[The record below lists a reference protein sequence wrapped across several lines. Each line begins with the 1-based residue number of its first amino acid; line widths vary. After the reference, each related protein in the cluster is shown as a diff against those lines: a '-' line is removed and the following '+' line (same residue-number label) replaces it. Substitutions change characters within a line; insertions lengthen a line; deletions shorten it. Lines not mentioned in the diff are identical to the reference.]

1 MFGLREAGYDNQ
13 WNSNDPLALEL
24 GSTSI
29 EVCEGFLLIF
39 FSHKSVVSSVS
50 GNNTDRKGGNTE
62 AKQLIIG
69 SCY

>member
-29 EVCEGFLLIF
+29 EVCEGFLLF
-39 FSHKSVVSSVS
+39 FLHIKALCQVLVAITQIER
-50 GNNTDRKGGNTE
+50 GETRRQNN
-62 AKQLIIG
+62 
-69 SCY
+69 